1 MGPDDFDY
9 DLPTEAIAQ
18 EPLDDR
24 PSARLLDTTGG
35 RVVHRTVRDLPSL
48 LGPGDVVVV
57 NDTRVLPA
65 RLRFRRSTGGTAEV
79 LLLHPVDGQVKDP
92 ALENGAR
99 WEALVRPS
107 RRLPP
112 GSELS
117 IGGDMT
123 VRDLAVEV
131 GVDLGEGR
139 RHVTLRTP
147 DGDLLAALERHG
159 EMPLPPYI
167 EADLVDPERYQTVFS
182 DRPASAA
189 APTAGLHLTDDVLDR
204 CRAAGARLERLE
216 LVVGLDTFRPV
227 TVADLDDHRMH
238 RERYRVAPAVMEA
251 CREARRD
258 GGRVVAVGT
267 TTVRALESAAR
278 FGPYGLTDL
287 FIRPPFDFAVVDV
300 LMTNFHLPRSTLL
313 VMLEAFSGQRWRTWY
328 ADALSSGYRFLS
340 FGDAMLVAR
349 EDGKG
354 GSDEG

>member
-9 DLPTEAIAQ
+9 DLPAEAVAQ
-18 EPLDDR
+18 KPLDDR
-24 PSARLLDTTGG
+24 PSARLLDTTSGQ
-35 RVVHRTVRDLPSL
+35 VVHRTVRDLPSL

-79 LLLHPVDGQVKDP
+79 LLLHPVDGQVKDS
-92 ALENGAR
+92 ALETGAR

-117 IGGDMT
+117 IDDDHS
-123 VRDLAVEV
+123 VRGLVAEV
-131 GVDLGEGR
+131 GLDLGEGR
-139 RHVTLRTP
+139 RHVTLWTS
-147 DGDLLAALERHG
+147 DGDLLTALERYG

-167 EADLVDPERYQTVFS
+167 KADLDDPERYQTVFS

-204 CRAAGARLERLE
+204 CRATGARVERLE

-251 CREARRD
+251 CREARRG

-278 FGPYGLTDL
+278 FGPYGSTDL
-287 FIRPPFDFAVVDV
+287 FIRPPFEFAVVDL

-340 FGDAMLVAR
+340 FGDSMLVAR
-349 EDGKG
+349 ENVKG
-354 GSDEG
+354 RSDEG